1 MDNFHLI
8 YLELKQF
15 IDFINLKKNWNM
27 EYTFIPDLQRT
38 NLLRCMGRIWD
49 SKHWDINKQCKN
61 NIFIDELCF
70 TCYKKNTGSIIGRVN
85 EYPDEKNVIKWYI
98 IGVEKE
104 KLNNRNIYKEIDLNK
119 YKKYLEK
126 KSNKINMSTIQESQ
140 MYKNEPKKI
149 KFKIKSNLENEYQ
162 DFSLNK
168 LLYSTKNKNVLKEWW
183 DSNTIN
189 KIKIFDNINN
199 SSGIFAIETIDDK
212 DYLLNKN
219 KVVIGEVR
227 EWKNDKIDSYFKNS
241 NNVILDPYTN
251 VPILE
256 YEIYSKTSIYHNLA
270 SGIYR
275 EYRYN
280 EEEDDFINTNS
291 IELL

>member
-1 MDNFHLI
+1 MRSW
-8 YLELKQF
+8 EV
-15 IDFINLKKNWNM
+15 
-27 EYTFIPDLQRT
+27 
-38 NLLRCMGRIWD
+38 
-49 SKHWDINKQCKN
+49 INKSFADCLKLKSSFNLISFLTDLIPFVSQANFVN
-61 NIFIDELCF
+61 NNFSSGLSTFPVKKILPSSTLDF
-70 TCYKKNTGSIIGRVN
+70 TESKCYKKNTLSSIGRVS
-85 EYPDEKNVIKWYI
+85 EYPDEKNVIKWYVLGI
-98 IGVEKE
+98 EKE

-119 YKKYLEK
+119 YIKYLEK
-126 KSNKINMSTIQESQ
+126 KSIKINMSTIQESL

-168 LLYSTKNKNVLKEWW
+168 LLYSTKNKNLLKEWW

-189 KIKIFDNINN
+189 KIKIFDNIDN
-199 SSGIFAIETIDDK
+199 SSGIFAIETTDDK

-219 KVVIGEVR
+219 KVIIGEVR
-227 EWKNDKIDSYFKNS
+227 EWKNDIIDSYFKNS
-241 NNVILDPYTN
+241 NNVILDPYTH

-256 YEIYSKTSIYHNLA
+256 YEIYRKTSIYHNLA